1 MKKIFG
7 IVAAF
12 AFAYLVGISCKG
24 KADTDEQASKYEVLT
39 YVWSGGKIMPDLDL
53 ITSINYAF
61 GRVSDDRKSV
71 RIENED
77 RLREVV
83 ALKKQKPELKV
94 LLSLGGGCS
103 EGFSELAA
111 SDSLRKAFAAD
122 CRRVID
128 EFGLDGI
135 DYDWEAPGFDDG
147 TPEDVDNFELL
158 LAETRKAI
166 GDDKLLTVAS
176 MAGALGMNLPEILAY
191 VDYFNVMC
199 YDMTWTDLG
208 SHTSMRESPVAGDYT
223 VERAMKTYEE
233 KGVPKDKIMLGLAFY
248 GRGDDKNFKGWTD
261 YRDIDVKP
269 SMEVR
274 WDSIGC
280 VPYVVDSLGSFILG
294 YENPRSLEIKCD
306 YIKDLG
312 LRGAMCWRTE
322 LDNDSLELA
331 HTVARSLLGDKK

>member
-1 MKKIFG
+1 MKKLFSI
-7 IVAAF
+7 AF
-12 AFAYLVGISCKG
+12 AFAVLSVAVISCKT
-24 KADTDEQASKYEVLT
+24 KAEVEEQKPQYEVLT
-39 YVWSGGKIMPDLDL
+39 YVWSGGKMMPDLDL

-61 GRVSDDRKSV
+61 GRVSEDRKSIN
-71 RIENED
+71 IENEE

-83 ALKKQKPELKV
+83 ALKNQKPKLKV
-94 LLSLGGGCS
+94 LLSLGGACS
-103 EGFSELAA
+103 DGFSELAA
-111 SDSLRKAFAAD
+111 NDSLRKAFAAD

-135 DYDWEAPGFDDG
+135 DYDWESPGFDDG

-158 LAETRKAI
+158 LAETRNAI
-166 GDDKLLTVAS
+166 GEDKLLTVAS
-176 MAGALGMNLPEILAY
+176 MAGALGMKLPEILDY

-199 YDMTWTDLG
+199 YDMTWTALG

-233 KGVPKDKIMLGLAFY
+233 KGVHKDKIMLGLAFY
-248 GRGDDKNFKGWTD
+248 GRGDNNSFKGWTD
-261 YRDIDVKP
+261 YRDIEIQP

-306 YIKDLG
+306 YIKELG

-331 HTVARSLLGDKK
+331 HTVARCLLDAE